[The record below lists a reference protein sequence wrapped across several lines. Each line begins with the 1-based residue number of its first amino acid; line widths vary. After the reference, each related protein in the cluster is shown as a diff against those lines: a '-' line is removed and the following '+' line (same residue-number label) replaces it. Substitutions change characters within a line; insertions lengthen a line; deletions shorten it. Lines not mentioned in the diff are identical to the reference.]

1 MLHTKGFVIL
11 FMKAV
16 LENLNSIQQT
26 WCVLR
31 LGWER
36 VGEEDMSFDCSRA
49 NLAYYSYKKA
59 PNALCHH
66 EGKKHPFVPCFKWIC
81 NPGSAFLLSHY

>member
-1 MLHTKGFVIL
+1 MCVTPGMSALQVFV
-11 FMKAV
+11 
-16 LENLNSIQQT
+16 E
-26 WCVLR
+26 
-31 LGWER
+31 ER
-36 VGEEDMSFDCSRA
+36 VGEEDVSFDCSRA

-66 EGKKHPFVPCFKWIC
+66 EGKKYPFVPCFKWIC